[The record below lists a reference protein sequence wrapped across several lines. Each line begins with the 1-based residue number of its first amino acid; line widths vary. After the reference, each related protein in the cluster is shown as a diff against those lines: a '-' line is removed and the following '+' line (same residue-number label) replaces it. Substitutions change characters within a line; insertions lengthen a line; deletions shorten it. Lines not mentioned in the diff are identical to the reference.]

1 MKIAKHWSIQCLV
14 TDLHVW
20 AFALVFEMD
29 GAHYPSYCVDANSL
43 WIEEPCEQQQV
54 HEIASILQKNEV
66 WNKIFNDFLPA
77 YKCHMQFKELAC
89 VSKWN
94 RVKNQHGVL
103 FSLHI
108 SHHQCASWTITHIVL
123 TAQYYMIRYC
133 STVNTNLDA
142 GLHQRILAFIFI
154 MYKASSL
161 ASNNTE
167 MPNAL
172 NSWFQVASYCV
183 VICHELF
190 LILCYFNN

>member
-1 MKIAKHWSIQCLV
+1 MEYGQSCLAQKHESKSIKMKIAKHWSIQCLV

-20 AFALVFEMD
+20 AFDLVFEMD

-103 FSLHI
+103 FFPYFSPSVKWEGLK
-108 SHHQCASWTITHIVL
+108 
-123 TAQYYMIRYC
+123 
-133 STVNTNLDA
+133 NLWW
-142 GLHQRILAFIFI
+142 
-154 MYKASSL
+154 K
-161 ASNNTE
+161 
-167 MPNAL
+167 
-172 NSWFQVASYCV
+172 
-183 VICHELF
+183 
-190 LILCYFNN
+190 